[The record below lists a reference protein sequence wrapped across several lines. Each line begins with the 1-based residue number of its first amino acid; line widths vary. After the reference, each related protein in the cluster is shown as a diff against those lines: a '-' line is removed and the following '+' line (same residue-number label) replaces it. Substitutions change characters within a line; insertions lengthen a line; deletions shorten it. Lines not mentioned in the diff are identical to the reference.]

1 MFANQGV
8 RTRAEMNGSIHRLH
22 VPRPF
27 HPDPT
32 FCTARTDRDPMSHR
46 ILVCEAQVP
55 FIRGGA
61 ESLVRDLVAQLRLHG
76 YETDLVSVP
85 FKWYPPEELF
95 SHAAAWRLLD
105 LTESA
110 GRRIDRVITTKF
122 PTYFVRHPDKVTW
135 LVHQY
140 RAAYELV
147 DTPFSEFQHRPLDVA
162 VRERLIALDTEMLSE
177 SRAIYTIARTVT
189 ARLGRYNGLAAETL
203 YHPPR
208 LAARLHDGPSAGYVL
223 SVGRLESVKR
233 VDLVIRALATVPQ
246 NVQLLI
252 AGTGTQRE
260 NFERLVASLDLA
272 DRVRFLGEIDDD
284 TLIELYAGALAVVYP
299 PFDEDFGY
307 VTLEAFLSKKP
318 VITTYDAGEPAFFVV
333 DGVNGRVTDPE
344 PAALGAA
351 IAELSERPDLA
362 VRMGEAGYEQARQIT
377 WTSAIERL
385 VQGL

>member
-1 MFANQGV
+1 
-8 RTRAEMNGSIHRLH
+8 
-22 VPRPF
+22 
-27 HPDPT
+27 
-32 FCTARTDRDPMSHR
+32 MSRR

-61 ESLVRDLVAQLRLHG
+61 ESLVRELVAQLRLHG

-105 LTESA
+105 LSETA
-110 GRRIDRVITTKF
+110 GRRVDRVIATKF

-140 RAAYELV
+140 RAAYELA
-147 DTPFSEFQHRPLDVA
+147 DTVYSEFMHRDLDVA
-162 VRERLIALDTEMLSE
+162 VRERLIALDTTMLAE

-189 ARLGRYNGLAAETL
+189 ARLARYNGLAAETL

-208 LAARLHDGPSAGYVL
+208 LAARLRSGPAAGYVL

-233 VDLVIRALATVPQ
+233 VDLVINALAAAPPDVR
-246 NVQLLI
+246 LYI
-252 AGTGTQRE
+252 AGTGTERAT
-260 NFERLVASLDLA
+260 FERLVETLGLT
-272 DRVRFLGEIDDD
+272 DRVRFLGEVDDD
-284 TLIELYAGALAVVYP
+284 TLIELYAGALAVIYP

-318 VITTYDAGEPAFFVV
+318 VITTRDAGEPALFVI
-333 DGVNGRVTDPE
+333 DGINGRVTDPD
-344 PAALGAA
+344 PAAIGAA
-351 IAELSERPDLA
+351 IADMYARPDA
-362 VRMGEAGYEQARQIT
+362 AARMGEAGYEQASRIT
-377 WTSAIERL
+377 WTAAIERL